1 MGYSKSIKRKG
12 DKYMKKLN
20 KFIIELVGEKD
31 LLSFRL
37 TAVPFVVCCVVI
49 LITTI
54 VGDVFGLMSQDE
66 INGQYKSLI
75 IYFFI
80 NYINLA
86 IIEFKK

>member
-1 MGYSKSIKRKG
+1 
-12 DKYMKKLN
+12 MKKLN
-20 KFIIELVGEKD
+20 KFIIELVGEKGV
-31 LLSFRL
+31 LTFRL

-66 INGQYKSLI
+66 INGYFKSLI

-80 NYINLA
+80 IYINLA

>member
-1 MGYSKSIKRKG
+1 
-12 DKYMKKLN
+12 MKKLN
-20 KFIIELVGEKD
+20 KFIIDLIGEENMTT
-31 LLSFRL
+31 FRL

-66 INGQYKSLI
+66 INGHYKSLI